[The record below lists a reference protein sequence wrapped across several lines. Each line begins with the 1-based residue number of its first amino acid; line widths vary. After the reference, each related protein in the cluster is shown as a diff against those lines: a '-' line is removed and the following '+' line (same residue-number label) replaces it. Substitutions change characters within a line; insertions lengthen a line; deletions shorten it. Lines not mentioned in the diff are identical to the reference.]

1 VTAPRS
7 LPRVLLFEPHFVMRR
22 TIVSV
27 ARDLAVAEVQDAS
40 TIDRA
45 RALLAG
51 GAYEGVVLDID
62 DAARTIDLL
71 GDIRLGRFGSRADA
85 PVVVMAAE
93 LRRGEEEQLEA
104 LAVTQV
110 LRKPFKIGDLLKI
123 VGARGRQASPQ
134 VTR

>member
-1 VTAPRS
+1 MSRPRS

-27 ARDLAVAEVQDAS
+27 ARDLDVAEIQDAS

-51 GAYEGVVLDID
+51 GVYEGVVLDMD

-71 GDIRLGRFGSRADA
+71 GEIRLGRFGSRADA
-85 PVVVMAAE
+85 PVFVMAAE
-93 LRRGEEEQLEA
+93 LRRSEEEQLEA

-123 VGARGRQASPQ
+123 VGGSARPPNHQ

>member
-1 VTAPRS
+1 MSRPRS

-27 ARDLAVAEVQDAS
+27 ARDLDVAEIQDAS

-51 GAYEGVVLDID
+51 GVYEGVVLDMD

-71 GDIRLGRFGSRADA
+71 GEIRLGRFGSRADA
-85 PVVVMAAE
+85 PVFVMASE
-93 LRRGEEEQLEA
+93 LRRAEEEQLEA

-123 VGARGRQASPQ
+123 VGGSARPPNHQ